1 MNPYEPSGTLA
12 SILGAVDA
20 PGQVVRNL
28 LRGNPGAA
36 GRKARDFLG
45 DLIDAPLPGNWL
57 DHISRPEDD
66 ISGGE
71 LVGIDEPGI
80 SKTLADI
87 GIGVLTDPLSLISF
101 GAPEVAAVGARQA
114 LRLGL
119 PGMSKE
125 VATFGREVDP
135 LSLVRDGA
143 DYVAT
148 KGAGKIDELLANN
161 RAFSTDTQNYTPA
174 SDWLNSS
181 KLGVKDTL
189 GWLNVNPENEAQ
201 IQMAAA
207 AGNNAAR
214 AGAAEVERIFKRGGD
229 TLIPE
234 AEQNAIG
241 QAFNAVERNGQGWVS
256 MPGTSVDDRLAYL
269 HQKDPTLDLQ
279 RMRDATQDLHGL
291 NRTFTADATDA
302 GAIAP
307 FFGPSEEYMPH
318 MFSRPQ
324 NLGPDLRD
332 AYAANPNALRER
344 ILQTPDQVAEFLNNK
359 PEAGMEMNSLRA
371 FMGRA
376 TQQGKIVS
384 KGTLGKSLVDAAA
397 PVNPLTNIPQQW
409 SSIKDSNALAMKVIE
424 DIGKADPETA
434 MRLNTAYNGMD
445 ERNGFNAILAS
456 ANRYIKPALTS
467 GVIMP
472 KVGFM
477 VRNRLGMNWQ
487 ALTQEM
493 PASSRL
499 ELLKRT
505 GSDLYRSADEAWSG
519 VLGRKYVSPDE
530 IGLDIGAIDSA
541 LTNSKGSLAET
552 RKLLAGNPSAL
563 AALEHGVLDGF
574 IASEDL
580 LSGMAKSKGWEKAKD
595 VYDAP
600 SQMTQL
606 IEQRGRYGLFKSL
619 LNKNYTPE
627 KAASV
632 VRESFL
638 DYSITSGGNRTL
650 RDWIPFAQFMAKS
663 IPQQAKFLSK
673 NPIAATALAPL
684 YGSSEDQ
691 PVYPY
696 MQGQAHA
703 AMGLDEKG
711 NPQFL
716 SGLGLPVE
724 ALNSLPDL
732 SNDLSAAGRSVL
744 QNVVGATQ
752 PFVKSGISA
761 IFGVDP
767 YFQTPYGS
775 YAKDPI
781 TGKNSDAGRVYRMLQ
796 GTGILEPLGGNILR
810 QAESLTDDR
819 KSAGVKALNQ
829 LTGFDVRSVDPDQA
843 QRQILDQALRN
854 RPDVAR
860 YTSYYQPGEVDP
872 DVQELFD
879 RMKKAKANLKDK
891 REAEKI
897 AASTAL

>member
-1 MNPYEPSGTLA
+1 MNPYEPQGTLA

-28 LRGNPGAA
+28 FRGNAGAA
-36 GRKARDFLG
+36 GRKSLDFLG
-45 DLIDAPLPGNWL
+45 DLVDAGLPGDWI
-57 DHISRPEDD
+57 HHVSRPEDEV
-66 ISGGE
+66 SGGE
-71 LVGIDEPGI
+71 LVGITEPGI
-80 SKTLADI
+80 AKTLADI
-87 GIGVLTDPLSLISF
+87 GVGVATDPLSLLSF
-101 GAPEVAAVGARQA
+101 GAPEIASAGAKQA
-114 LRLGL
+114 LRIGL
-119 PGMSKE
+119 PGLSKE

-135 LSLVRDGA
+135 LSLVRDA
-143 DYVAT
+143 ASHVAT
-148 KGAGKIDELLANN
+148 KGAGKIDELLAKN
-161 RAFSTDTQNYTPA
+161 RPFTTDTKNYTPA
-174 SDWLNSS
+174 TDWLNSS
-181 KLGVKDTL
+181 KLGIKDTL
-189 GWLNVNPENEAQ
+189 GWLNVSPDAENQ
-201 IQMAAA
+201 IQLAAS

-214 AGAAEVERIFKRGGD
+214 ASTRHIEDIFKRGGD

-241 QAFNAVERNGQGWVS
+241 QAFNGVEKNGNGWVS
-256 MPGTSVDDRLAYL
+256 MPGSSVDDRLAYL
-269 HQKDPTLDLQ
+269 HQKDPSLDLQ
-279 RMRDATQDLHGL
+279 RMQETARDLHAW
-291 NRTFTADATDA
+291 NRTATMDSQNS
-302 GAIAP
+302 GSIAP
-307 FFGPSEEYMPH
+307 FMGPSEEYMPH
-318 MFSRPQ
+318 MFSKPQ
-324 NLGPDLRD
+324 ALGPDLRD

-376 TQQGKIVS
+376 AQQGKIVN
-384 KGTLGKSLVDAAA
+384 KGTLGKSLVDDAQLAD
-397 PVNPLTNIPQQW
+397 PKTGMPQQW
-409 SSIKDSNALAMKVIE
+409 SSIKDSNALANKVIE
-424 DIGKADPETA
+424 DIGKNDPETA
-434 MRLNTAYNGMD
+434 MRLNQAYNGMD
-445 ERNGFNAILAS
+445 ERNGFNALLAS

-530 IGLDIGAIDSA
+530 IGKDISSIDSA

-552 RKLLAGNPSAL
+552 RNLLAGNPAAL
-563 AALEHGVLDGF
+563 AALDHGVLDGF
-574 IASEDL
+574 VSSEDL
-580 LSGMAKSKGWEKAKD
+580 LSGMAKGKGWAKAKD

-627 KAASV
+627 KAAAV
-632 VRESFL
+632 VRDSFL
-638 DYSITSGGNRTL
+638 DYGVTSGGNRTL

-673 NPIAATALAPL
+673 TPIAATALAPL

-703 AMGLDEKG
+703 EMGLDEKG

-716 SGLGLPVE
+716 SGIGLPVE

-732 SNDLSAAGRSVL
+732 SNDLGAAGRSIM

-752 PFVKSGISA
+752 PIIKSGISA
-761 IFGVDP
+761 VTGLDP

-781 TGKNSDAGRVYRMLQ
+781 TGKTSDLGRAYRILQ
-796 GTGILEPLGGNILR
+796 GTGILEPFGGNILR
-810 QAESLTDDR
+810 QAEGLADDR
-819 KSAGVKALNQ
+819 KSVGVKALNQ

-860 YTSYYQPGEVDP
+860 YTSYYQPGQVDP
-872 DVQELFD
+872 EVQDLFD
-879 RMKKAKANLKDK
+879 RMKKAKSNLKDK
-891 REAEKI
+891 RDAEKT